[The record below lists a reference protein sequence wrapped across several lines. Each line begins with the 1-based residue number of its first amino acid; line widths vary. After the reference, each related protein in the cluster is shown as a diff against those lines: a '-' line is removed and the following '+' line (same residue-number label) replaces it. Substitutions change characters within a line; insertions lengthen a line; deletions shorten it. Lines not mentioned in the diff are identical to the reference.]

1 MFELTKKQISS
12 LEEFL
17 TKMLKDKG
25 YDEWHLAQKKSSEEM
40 NQILEDAEF
49 ESGNDL
55 SLGKLYKIGDLILV
69 GLGSTALTIAMKK
82 GKHSM
87 FETNNPKNFNVKLR
101 SLLFSTKDLAK
112 RVDGFVDLNYVGV
125 QTVSQ
130 FLCKFDPKKHP
141 FYARYMNRVFDFLA
155 IDEKQLNEARIEATN
170 EFDLGSQDFH
180 DRTIEYFT
188 NFVILRDIK
197 NELKLK
203 EYLEVQNLLWT
214 IRQWIKYEKPDLN
227 GNVKTEKRKLV
238 LREAKIPIEEKYVT
252 EFLRVLACS
261 PPTPFQI
268 ETLRTLHKSDKII
281 YNTEFQRGEVWDTQR
296 KQKLI
301 DSILRGYSINTIF
314 LRQLPDGKHECLD
327 GQQRLKTLFKGDG
340 ESNGFLVNGFPI
352 NPSITPE
359 FNRETYFD
367 ELPEPLKSK
376 ILSYIVYAI
385 IIYTDKDEETCRIF
399 LRLQEGLPLNSA
411 EKINAM
417 IGFLRNDIVELAKH
431 PFMKKIGINDY
442 RFAHRYMVAQ
452 AYLLALRNH
461 TTDVKFR
468 QLEEIYQTYKHVRP
482 HPEVGNSLAKT
493 FSFLE
498 KEFGDDAQTIDYRAD
513 LITLYLLGKHIR
525 DNYVT
530 AGKVGLKDFF
540 IEFEVKVGEVESSE
554 QEKDA
559 PYYDYQTYRRT
570 SADGKT
576 SIDKRFEIML
586 AKFLEYRPNLVPKD
600 PNRGFDDWER
610 LAIFWRDKGVCKL
623 CGKKTPFNKGT
634 TDHIKAHSKGGQTII
649 DNGQWVCLPCNLRKL
664 DKFDLST
671 PFAVQKEVYT
681 LSTDILRLM
690 GDCNNIC
697 QSKSKD
703 QVFKITNKVLGR
715 IADIEKAV
723 KTKDEF
729 GNLTDALYEIIYEGS
744 GSLNRIPES
753 FKKEDFIGF
762 SIKFIRNDLRHD
774 LEHGEEKEIV
784 RKKTNV
790 AKIYKK
796 YTGKTT
802 MSSLKGGD
810 LQKIQIGFLKELKS
824 FLDSLKQQCIN
835 S

>member
-12 LEEFL
+12 LKEFS
-17 TKMLKDKG
+17 TKMFQDED
-25 YDEWHLAQKKSSEEM
+25 YDEWYLGQKRSSEKM
-40 NQILEDAEF
+40 KQILEDANF
-49 ESGNDL
+49 KSGNDL
-55 SLGKLYKIGDLILV
+55 PLGKLYEIGELILV

-87 FETNNPKNFNVKLR
+87 FKTNNSKIFNAKLR
-101 SLLFSTKDLAK
+101 DLLFSPEGLAK
-112 RVDGFVDLNYVGV
+112 RVDGFIDLNYVGV
-125 QTVSQ
+125 QTVAQ
-130 FLCKFDPKKHP
+130 FLCKFNPKKYP
-141 FYARYMNRVFDFLA
+141 FYARYMNKVFDFLS
-155 IDEKQLNEARIEATN
+155 IDEKQLNEAKIQAID
-170 EFDLGSQDFH
+170 EFNLGSQDFH
-180 DRTIEYFT
+180 DRTIEYLT
-188 NFVILRDIK
+188 NSIILRKVKD
-197 NELKLK
+197 ELKLK
-203 EYLEVQNLLWT
+203 DYLEVQNLLWT
-214 IRQWIKYEKPDLN
+214 IAQWIKHERPDIEEN
-227 GNVKTEKRKLV
+227 RAKKRKLS

-268 ETLRTLHKSDKII
+268 ETLKTLHKTGRII

-296 KQKLI
+296 KQKLV

-314 LRQLPDGKHECLD
+314 LRQLSDGKYECLD
-327 GQQRLKTLFKGDG
+327 GQQRLKTLFKSDDQGKG
-340 ESNGFLVNGFPI
+340 FLENGFAI

-431 PFMKKIGINDY
+431 QFMKKIGINDY
-442 RFAHRYMVAQ
+442 RFAHRYMIAQ
-452 AYLLALRNH
+452 AYLLALRGQ

-468 QLEEIYQTYKHVRP
+468 QLEEMYQTYKYARP
-482 HPEVGNSLAKT
+482 PPNVGNSLLKT
-493 FSFLE
+493 LGFLE
-498 KEFGDDAQTIDYRAD
+498 REFGDDAQTIDYRAD
-513 LITLYLLGKHIR
+513 FISLFLLGKHIR

-540 IEFEVKVGEVESSE
+540 IDFAIKVGEVESSE

-570 SADGKT
+570 SADSKT
-576 SIDKRFEIML
+576 SIDKRFEIIL
-586 AKFLEYRPNLVPKD
+586 AKFLEYHPTLMPKD
-600 PNRGFDDWER
+600 PNRDFDYWEK
-610 LAIFWRDKGVCKL
+610 LAVYWRDKGICKL
-623 CGKKTPFNKGT
+623 CGKKTPFNEGT
-634 TDHIKAHSKGGQTII
+634 ADHIKPHSKGGKTII
-649 DNGQWVCLPCNLRKL
+649 DNGQWVCLPCNLKKL
-664 DKFDLST
+664 GKFDLST
-671 PFAVQKEVYT
+671 PFHVQKEVYL
-681 LSTDILRLM
+681 LSTDILKLM

-703 QVFKITNKVLGR
+703 EIFKITNKVLER
-715 IADIEKAV
+715 IGDIEKAV

-729 GNLTDALYEIIYEGS
+729 GNFADALYEIIYEGS
-744 GSLNRIPES
+744 GTLNRVPES
-753 FKKEDFIGF
+753 FKKDDFIGF
-762 SIKFIRNDLRHD
+762 SIKFVRNDLRHD
-774 LEHGEEKEIV
+774 LEHGEEKEIK
-784 RKKTNV
+784 RKK
-790 AKIYKK
+790 ARLSKIYQK
-796 YTGKTT
+796 YTGKSSI
-802 MSSLKGGD
+802 SSLKGRD
-810 LQKIQIGFLKELKS
+810 FQSIQLGFLKELKS
-824 FLDSLKQQCIN
+824 FLETLKQHYIK